1 MIRFAAIR
9 LVEVGAM
16 LILMS
21 FVIYG
26 LIGLMPGDPIDLMRS
41 ADPRTSA
48 ADVARLKAVYGL
60 DRPLVARYFAWAGG
74 ALRSMQ
80 LRAREGGHPEDPGD
94 YRPGTSS
101 IRSTRSHR
109 RSGSPTTSSTVTW

>member
-9 LVEVGAM
+9 VVEIGAM
-16 LILMS
+16 LALMS

-41 ADPRTSA
+41 VDPRTSA

-60 DRPLVARYFAWAGG
+60 DRPLVARYFAWAGARLPG
-74 ALRSMQ
+74 ALGYSRLFSYP
-80 LRAREGGHPEDPGD
+80 LPA
-94 YRPGTSS
+94 TSLPPPPPS
-101 IRSTRSHR
+101 
-109 RSGSPTTSSTVTW
+109 